1 MTSAPEATSA
11 PHMTSAP
18 EATSAPELPL
28 SAKGCPVLHGES
40 FATRSAEV
48 YAQLRAQ
55 GAGAWAEIAPGVHA
69 LVVTGRRA
77 AVDMLNDPAVYAK
90 DSRLWSDLNAGKVPQ
105 DSPVLP
111 LMAWRASVL
120 YADAEDHTRL
130 RWALDDC
137 IARISPHRLREV
149 TRRSALT
156 LVSRVAEQGA
166 ADMMADFADTL
177 PLMVFADLLGC
188 TSEMATRMVR
198 LAQQMISAG
207 PEAAQGAVDYAGL
220 LYELIQLRRGRPGD
234 DLTSWLLGHD
244 AKLSDEETLNQL
256 YTTVGAGVIPT
267 AAWMGWALHLLLGD
281 DSYAGTLA
289 AGTVTVRRA
298 LEKALW
304 VRSPMANFSV
314 HFARKDTTLHGIA
327 VPGGV
332 PILVS
337 HAAAN
342 TDPELPA
349 DLGYENRSHL
359 AWSAGPHRCPA
370 ISQATVIAQT
380 GIETALDQLWDMQLA
395 ATDDEIQ
402 LRHGPF
408 HQCPVA
414 MPVTFRPKSAAA
426 IRAAAT
432 DGGTP

>member
-1 MTSAPEATSA
+1 M
-11 PHMTSAP
+11 
-18 EATSAPELPL
+18 TSAPELPL
-28 SAKGCPVLHGES
+28 SKRGCPVLHGES
-40 FATRSAEV
+40 FAAHSPEV
-48 YAQLRAQ
+48 YRQLREQ
-55 GAGAWAEIAPGVHA
+55 GPAGWAEIAPGVHA
-69 LVVTGRRA
+69 LVVTARRA
-77 AVDMLNDPAVYAK
+77 AVDMLNDPATYAK
-90 DSRLWSDLNAGKVPQ
+90 DSRLWADLNSGKVPQ

-120 YADAEDHTRL
+120 YADAEDHARL
-130 RWALDDC
+130 RRALDDC
-137 IARISPHRLREV
+137 IARISPHRLREI

-156 LVSRVAEQGA
+156 LIARVAEKGE

-177 PLMVFADLLGC
+177 PLLVFAELLGC
-188 TSEMATRMVR
+188 TSEMATRMVH
-198 LAQQMISAG
+198 LAQAMISAG
-207 PEAAQGAVDYAGL
+207 PQAAQGAIDYAGL
-220 LYELIQLRRGRPGD
+220 LYELILLRRRQPGD
-234 DLTSWLLGHD
+234 DLTSWMLGHEVG
-244 AKLSDEETLNQL
+244 LSDEETLNQL

-267 AAWMGWALHLLLGD
+267 AAWVGWALHLLLRD

-314 HFARKDTTLHGIA
+314 HFARRETTLHGVHIPA
-327 VPGGV
+327 GV
-332 PILVS
+332 PVLVS

-342 TDPELPA
+342 TDPALPA
-349 DLGYENRSHL
+349 DLGYDNRSHL

-380 GIETALDQLWDMQLA
+380 GLETALDQLWDMQLA
-395 ATDDEIQ
+395 VTDDEIQ

-426 IRAAAT
+426 IQAAAASE
-432 DGGTP
+432 GGTA

>member
-1 MTSAPEATSA
+1 M
-11 PHMTSAP
+11 
-18 EATSAPELPL
+18 TSAPELPV
-28 SAKGCPVLHGES
+28 SSRGCPVLHGES
-40 FATRSAEV
+40 FAARSPEV
-48 YAQLRAQ
+48 YQRLREQ
-55 GAGAWAEIAPGVHA
+55 GPAGWAEIAPGVHA
-69 LVVTGRRA
+69 LVVTARRA
-77 AVDMLNDPAVYAK
+77 AVDMLNDPATYAK
-90 DSRLWSDLNAGKVPQ
+90 DSRLWAELASGGIPQ

-111 LMAWRASVL
+111 LMGWRPSVL
-120 YADAEDHTRL
+120 YADDEVHTRL
-130 RWALDDC
+130 RWAMDDC

-156 LVSRVAEQGA
+156 LVSRVAERGA
-166 ADMMADFADTL
+166 ADLMADFADTL
-177 PLMVFADLLGC
+177 PLLVFADLLGC
-188 TSEMATRMVR
+188 PPDMAARMVR
-198 LAQQMISAG
+198 ACQILISAG
-207 PEAAQGAVDYAGL
+207 PEATQGAIDFAGL
-220 LYELIQLRRGRPGD
+220 LFELIQLRHRKPGD
-234 DLTSWLLGHD
+234 DLTSWMLGHD
-244 AKLSDEETLNQL
+244 AKLSDEETLHQL
-256 YTTVGAGVIPT
+256 YCAVGAGVIPT
-267 AAWMGWALHLLLGD
+267 AAWIGWALHLLLRD
-281 DSYAGTLA
+281 DSYAGSLA

-314 HFARKDTTLHGIA
+314 HYARKATTLHG
-327 VPGGV
+327 VPVPAGA

-342 TDPELPA
+342 TDPALPA
-349 DLGYENRSHL
+349 DLGYDNRSHL

-395 ATDDEIQ
+395 VADEGIQ

-426 IRAAAT
+426 IAAAAAPE
-432 DGGTP
+432 GGTA